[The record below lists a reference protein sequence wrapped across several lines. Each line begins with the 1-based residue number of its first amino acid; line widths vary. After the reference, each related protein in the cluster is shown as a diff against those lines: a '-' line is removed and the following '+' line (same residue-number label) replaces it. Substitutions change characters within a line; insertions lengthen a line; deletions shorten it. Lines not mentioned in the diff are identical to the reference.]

1 MSGAPSRPD
10 REPSCRPSQTLPGT
24 IRRLRGAMGWSQRAL
39 ADVTGWDNA
48 TISRM
53 ESGRREIRVD
63 EVVLLADVF
72 GVDLADLMTGQ
83 PLNITIDRVT
93 E

>member
-1 MSGAPSRPD
+1 
-10 REPSCRPSQTLPGT
+10 
-24 IRRLRGAMGWSQRAL
+24 
-39 ADVTGWDNA
+39 
-48 TISRM
+48 M